1 MFHAFLY
8 DICMHAPG
16 QHTNVVAKCALICSA
31 LQPLRFE
38 KEELSAL
45 RELSLTHLEVRG
57 VTQPPVLSVSQIQT
71 FG

>member
-1 MFHAFLY
+1 
-8 DICMHAPG
+8 MHAPG
-16 QHTNVVAKCALICSA
+16 QHTNVVANALICSA